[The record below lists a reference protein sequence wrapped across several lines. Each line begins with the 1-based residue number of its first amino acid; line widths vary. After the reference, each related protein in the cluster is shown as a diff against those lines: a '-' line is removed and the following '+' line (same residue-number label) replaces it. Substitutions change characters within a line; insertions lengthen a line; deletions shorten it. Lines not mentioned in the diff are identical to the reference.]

1 MNFTGEQV
9 REILRRIET
18 ELAKRKIA
26 KYEFYA
32 GAGISSALYSTWNTG
47 KSKPSM
53 NALAKVADYIGVP
66 LDYLLYGQKE
76 TAPPEE
82 DGDVMKIREM
92 LKDRPDA
99 RLLFSAAE
107 DAPTSAILEAA
118 ALIMR
123 YKEESQN
130 K

>member
-1 MNFTGEQV
+1 MLKLSNT
-9 REILRRIET
+9 ILAAAIDRYCKENGIKKET
-18 ELAKRKIA
+18 FHKESK
-26 KYEFYA
+26 
-32 GAGISSALYSTWNTG
+32 ISSATLSQWRKSVHGASDESIARVEIYTG
-47 KSKPSM
+47 M
-53 NALAKVADYIGVP
+53 DIEDFVER
-66 LDYLLYGQKE
+66 YGQKE
-76 TAPPEE
+76 TALPEE

>member
-1 MNFTGEQV
+1 MFYEQFIKLCNLNNTNPSAV
-9 REILRRIET
+9 AEAIGLNKSSATAWKNRNSKPKPT
-18 ELAKRKIA
+18 TIA
-26 KYEFYA
+26 K
-32 GAGISSALYSTWNTG
+32 
-47 KSKPSM
+47 
-53 NALAKVADYIGVP
+53 LAEYFGVDVDYF
-66 LDYLLYGQKE
+66 DEKE